1 MSKLNT
7 GDLYISSHS
16 GLMFKIKGFG
26 SSGLRNWVYYN
37 IEPDREPYGAYSS
50 TLEEFSKE
58 FRPLTETEKVLY
70 G

>member
-7 GDLYISSHS
+7 GDLYISIYS

-26 SSGLRNWVYYN
+26 SYDHNNWVYYN
-37 IEPDREPYGAYSS
+37 IEPDREPYGTYRS